1 LTNSHKETLDA
12 FWRRDGAHE
21 TPASR
26 GYIDWNENF
35 IQLMV
40 ERFEPTE
47 ASFQTGSKEI
57 FEGLEALVRGNLSE
71 LETRLQGTLQ

>member
-1 LTNSHKETLDA
+1 MTNRHTETLDA

-35 IQLMV
+35 IQSMV

-47 ASFQTGSKEI
+47 ASFQTRSEEI
-57 FEGLEALVRGNLSE
+57 FEVFEELVRGNLSE
-71 LETRLQGTLQ
+71 LENGLQGTLQ